1 MIVFKTLKTKARPVH
16 LAMIALFAVGLVVTG
31 FRFLDAKEV
40 GLVFSQLKLWSILPL
55 LTLPVAFL
63 WLKAERYADLFDL
76 TPEPVHEPETRKLT
90 MLSYASAQLATLLPG
105 GYVARIALMEASLK
119 RGAAA
124 VLPTLIEKIADLSLL
139 ILVGLY
145 ACYFFPETQRYAA
158 LPLLVLGLGLVVCF
172 WPGARH
178 KVFSGARQLLEHF
191 SKESLVRKIF
201 DVRAPSRCALV
212 RLALQS
218 IGVLLIELAV
228 LWGSFAALGLK
239 VAPLVALMA
248 YALSDFLGR
257 IAPTPGGFGLTE
269 VGMVALLHSFDG
281 LDINQAAAATFLFRF
296 LLFLLPAIY
305 GSLCYVTLW
314 MPLTGR
320 RES

>member
-1 MIVFKTLKTKARPVH
+1 M
-16 LAMIALFAVGLVVTG
+16 
-31 FRFLDAKEV
+31 
-40 GLVFSQLKLWSILPL
+40 
-55 LTLPVAFL
+55 
-63 WLKAERYADLFDL
+63 
-76 TPEPVHEPETRKLT
+76 
-90 MLSYASAQLATLLPG
+90 
-105 GYVARIALMEASLK
+105 
-119 RGAAA
+119 
-124 VLPTLIEKIADLSLL
+124 
-139 ILVGLY
+139 
-145 ACYFFPETQRYAA
+145 
-158 LPLLVLGLGLVVCF
+158 
-172 WPGARH
+172 
-178 KVFSGARQLLEHF
+178 
-191 SKESLVRKIF
+191 
-201 DVRAPSRCALV
+201 
-212 RLALQS
+212 
-218 IGVLLIELAV
+218 IELAV

-320 RES
+320 REN